1 MPINKKYL
9 AELIPQSN
17 FHIYN
22 RTNNNDLL
30 FRSDANRT
38 YFRSAVES
46 RLSYLMDFYSW
57 SFLPNHFHYQIK
69 TKSIEDA
76 LDHLSWIPS
85 SKLTLSESRF
95 LKGKCSFEEL
105 ARRAWT
111 GVFQSYTLSYNK
123 MYGRRGNL
131 FYKTFKRVFI
141 ESEYQFRKTMV
152 YIHANPAKHG
162 LIEDFRG
169 FEWSSW
175 NEYMSPAR
183 TIIPKEETYRIFGN
197 RQAFLTAHD
206 VQQAF
211 IREADAWLL

>member
-9 AELIPQSN
+9 AKLRPERH

-30 FRSDANRT
+30 FRSAANRIF
-38 YFRSAVES
+38 FRKEVES

-57 SFLPNHFHYQIK
+57 CFLPNHFHYQVK
-69 TKSIEDA
+69 TKSTDEAADY
-76 LDHLSWIPS
+76 LSRKSI
-85 SKLTLSESRF
+85 SKLSLTESRF
-95 LKGKCSFEEL
+95 LGGKCSFEEL
-105 ARRAWT
+105 ARIAWT
-111 GVFQSYTLSYNK
+111 GVFQSYTVSYNK

-131 FYKTFKRVFI
+131 FYKTFKRVEI
-141 ESEYQFRKTMV
+141 ENEDQFRKAMV
-152 YIHANPAKHG
+152 YIHTNPVKHG
-162 LIEDFRG
+162 MVEDFRD

-183 TIIPKEETYRIFGN
+183 TIIPKEEAYKIFGN
-197 RQAFLTAHD
+197 RQAFLTAHE
-206 VQQAF
+206 VRLSF